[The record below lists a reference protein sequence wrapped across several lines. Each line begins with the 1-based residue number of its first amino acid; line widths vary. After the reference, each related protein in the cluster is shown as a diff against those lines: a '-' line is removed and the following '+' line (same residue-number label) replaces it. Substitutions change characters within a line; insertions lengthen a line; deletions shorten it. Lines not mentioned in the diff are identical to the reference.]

1 MKHQYSQ
8 IGNNIKSIRKKR
20 GISTLDLAAQIGI
33 GDRALTNIEN
43 GTTDLPH
50 SRLELIAK
58 ALDMT
63 VAELE
68 SYHQIP
74 ITNHFHQPQDKF
86 IGVNHGKVK
95 YEAELPKRLEVIEE
109 KMAQQ
114 HLFMEE
120 IRQERI
126 QFFAFMTQMQ
136 EQMTMLLK
144 KVIDKGS

>member
-8 IGNNIKSIRKKR
+8 IGNNIKSIRKKK
-20 GISTLDLAAQIGI
+20 GLSTIELASQIGI

-50 SRLELIAK
+50 SRLEIIAK

-68 SYHQIP
+68 TYHQIP
-74 ITNHFHQPQDKF
+74 VTNHYHQPQDKF

-95 YEAELPKRLEVIEE
+95 YEAELPKRLQEIEE
-109 KMAQQ
+109 RMTQ
-114 HLFMEE
+114 HQLYMEE

-126 QFFAFMTQMQ
+126 QFFAFMTQIQ
-136 EQMTMLLK
+136 EQMTILLK
-144 KVIDKGS
+144 KIVEK